1 MLINTGFTRFWK
13 LSKYTKQVSTSK
25 KHPKGEF
32 LYPLFWNNIEILI
45 DKSIQYKIDLLDKH
59 LLYKRSED
67 HTYI

>member
-1 MLINTGFTRFWK
+1 MKKPLEQVNFFT
-13 LSKYTKQVSTSK
+13 
-25 KHPKGEF
+25 
-32 LYPLFWNNIEILI
+32 PLFWNNIEILI